1 MQIQPS
7 TRNSR
12 FIDTA
17 ISDDGRVSYSPIGND
32 RLIDLTTGRDMW
44 LGLYPDAD
52 GFFTTQRV
60 PADLWQTACALMT
73 EADAHNARV
82 HDEMRE
88 AAFARKNAREEAW
101 GWLSADMDR
110 ADSTH

>member
-12 FIDTA
+12 FVDTA

-44 LGLYPDAD
+44 RGLYPDAD
-52 GFFTTQRV
+52 GFFTTERV
-60 PADLWQTACALMT
+60 PAGSLEDCLRIDDRSGRPQRPYPRR
-73 EADAHNARV
+73 DAGSRV
-82 HDEMRE
+82 RP
-88 AAFARKNAREEAW
+88 
-101 GWLSADMDR
+101 
-110 ADSTH
+110 